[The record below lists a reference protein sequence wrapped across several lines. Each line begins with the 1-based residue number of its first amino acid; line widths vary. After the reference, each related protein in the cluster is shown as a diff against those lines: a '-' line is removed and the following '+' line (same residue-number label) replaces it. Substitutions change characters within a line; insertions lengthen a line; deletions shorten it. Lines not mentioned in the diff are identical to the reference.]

1 MISVELST
9 TFIHMHKACAEKNIL
24 LPYPITDGRY
34 FNGEWS
40 RQAAALLVTNSTASN
55 SLAVANANEISIP
68 DDPRQRP
75 HPNRPLSVF
84 YRAGLHGSCTALWL
98 SLKKDGECSERW
110 RLQQTPTEEHRLG
123 MRLATFCP
131 YPGGDTASARRMF
144 DAVLA
149 GCIPVI
155 LSHDFVW
162 RLSDEIEPI
171 TNYMGNTHT
180 TNTLRQSD
188 FSIRWPAQ
196 EYEERKYD
204 QTCQLSNVS
213 DISLFERLE
222 KVPMDEIER
231 LRKG

>member
-84 YRAGLHGSCTALWL
+84 YRAGLHGSCT
-98 SLKKDGECSERW
+98 
-110 RLQQTPTEEHRLG
+110 
-123 MRLATFCP
+123 
-131 YPGGDTASARRMF
+131 MF